1 MFKEHK
7 MAEDLIDLLKS
18 INPAEAKLIG
28 SSESYDDPIFTKEDL
43 ATAKD
48 KLTLLAR
55 YLLIQEKVGFKKYNE
70 LYDKYVAEFGID
82 PVKANRDRGN
92 YRKTLRQPSMTYKF
106 FTNVIMNLLGYS
118 VVELELKVKDK
129 DGKLITLSSLTAE
142 DEIPRNLDDQLSKV
156 DQILMNVKTNKGED
170 VELSA

>member
-1 MFKEHK
+1 

-28 SSESYDDPIFTKEDL
+28 SSEPYDDPIFTKEDL

-92 YRKTLRQPSMTYKF
+92 YRK
-106 FTNVIMNLLGYS
+106 
-118 VVELELKVKDK
+118 D
-129 DGKLITLSSLTAE
+129 
-142 DEIPRNLDDQLSKV
+142 SKTTIY
-156 DQILMNVKTNKGED
+156 DL
-170 VELSA
+170 

>member
-1 MFKEHK
+1 M
-7 MAEDLIDLLKS
+7 
-18 INPAEAKLIG
+18 
-28 SSESYDDPIFTKEDL
+28 
-43 ATAKD
+43 
-48 KLTLLAR
+48 
-55 YLLIQEKVGFKKYNE
+55 GFKKYNE

>member
-1 MFKEHK
+1 
-7 MAEDLIDLLKS
+7 
-18 INPAEAKLIG
+18 
-28 SSESYDDPIFTKEDL
+28 
-43 ATAKD
+43 
-48 KLTLLAR
+48 
-55 YLLIQEKVGFKKYNE
+55 
-70 LYDKYVAEFGID
+70 
-82 PVKANRDRGN
+82 
-92 YRKTLRQPSMTYKF
+92 MTYKF

-156 DQILMNVKTNKGED
+156 DQILMNVKTNNGED

>member
-1 MFKEHK
+1 

-106 FTNVIMNLLGYS
+106 FTN
-118 VVELELKVKDK
+118 
-129 DGKLITLSSLTAE
+129 
-142 DEIPRNLDDQLSKV
+142 
-156 DQILMNVKTNKGED
+156 NKGFSNTIRFFLNSILKINAKRRT
-170 VELSA
+170 VTQ